1 MLCSTWSYYCD
12 GSQSLLGNLK
22 ICNTWETSTR
32 KRLKLDCLH
41 VNSERYHISYSDLW
55 RENIL
60 LLLTTWYKHRPSP
73 QQEARKWPHQ
83 KQCYTHG
90 LAEEKENF
98 RIFLTPFWILP
109 QTHIC
114 LGCPN
119 EYLLQIQWCKSQ
131 RIQQQTQWRFQ
142 LARQKISSQLFAKKF
157 SGSSHRIFW
166 TWSSC
171 SKM

>member
-1 MLCSTWSYYCD
+1 MKLLLWRLPKSPE
-12 GSQSLLGNLK
+12 QSEDLQHLGNFHAE
-22 ICNTWETSTR
+22 ETQAW
-32 KRLKLDCLH
+32 LPPCKLWK
-41 VNSERYHISYSDLW
+41 ISYFILW

-73 QQEARKWPHQ
+73 QQEARKWLHQ
-83 KQCYTHG
+83 KQCYTRG
-90 LAEEKENF
+90 LAGEKENF

-119 EYLLQIQWCKSQ
+119 EYLLQIQWCRSQ
-131 RIQQQTQWRFQ
+131 RIQQQTQSRFQ

-157 SGSSHRIFW
+157 SGSSRRIFG